1 MRMLLSQ
8 QNLIRGH
15 DAGLEGSPFE
25 RRKYSSTCVLAS
37 LPQRRP
43 FSVSSPQTSF
53 VSHQHRSETGLGNC
67 RLAKPRTT
75 IPSQPLTPKLA
86 TMLAVK
92 RFRICSLIL
101 QQLGSKVPRNRFP
114 TDSKGGRLEIYSEG
128 GWSHRPTLFWVGPAG
143 KYRTLFVGHSLLGLE
158 EQTGSNSHLCVL
170 VR

>member
-1 MRMLLSQ
+1 MGPRRRL
-8 QNLIRGH
+8 G
-15 DAGLEGSPFE
+15 GKPF
-25 RRKYSSTCVLAS
+25 RNSATCVLAS

-53 VSHQHRSETGLGNC
+53 VSHQHRSGTGLGNC

-101 QQLGSKVPRNRFP
+101 QQLGSTVPRNRFP

-128 GWSHRPTLFWVGPAG
+128 VSGWGRRGNTELSLSDIRCSDWKSRLEATPI
-143 KYRTLFVGHSLLGLE
+143 FVCWYDKQCCACAAHGW
-158 EQTGSNSHLCVL
+158 
-170 VR
+170 